1 MHGAGGGAPK
11 GQRNGNYRHGGS
23 TKEGLALLR
32 RVNMWG
38 RLLKKLPRGANV

>member
-1 MHGAGGGAPK
+1 MHGGAGGGAPK

-32 RVNMWG
+32 HINMLG
-38 RLLKKLPRGANV
+38 RLLKRLPR